1 MQQVILA
8 LIKESDVRQFP
19 IRVGDDVGCLSL
31 FGARLRNRVC
41 CIHELKRNRKLL
53 STAVVNVAFTRHI
66 IWGGERRVPSCHACA
81 NAALLVCII
90 NYVLKTPFWGAA
102 SNLVA

>member
-31 FGARLRNRVC
+31 FGARFRNRVC

-90 NYVLKTPFWGAA
+90 SLN
-102 SNLVA
+102 

>member
-1 MQQVILA
+1 MFA
-8 LIKESDVRQFP
+8 SF
-19 IRVGDDVGCLSL
+19 L
-31 FGARLRNRVC
+31 FGWMMMLVVCRCLEARLPNRVC

-53 STAVVNVAFTRHI
+53 STAVVNVVFIRHI

-90 NYVLKTPFWGAA
+90 DLQVITQF
-102 SNLVA
+102 

>member
-1 MQQVILA
+1 M
-8 LIKESDVRQFP
+8 
-19 IRVGDDVGCLSL
+19 GDDVGCLSL